1 HLFLVFSAR
10 FSPEERCHGGLLA
23 VVPCLWRRIIG
34 IISEVKWG
42 NAKKVF
48 NRLFFQQCGEECR
61 KKPPFCRFNR
71 RNGAPGGILL
81 E

>member
-1 HLFLVFSAR
+1 MTR
-10 FSPEERCHGGLLA
+10 
-23 VVPCLWRRIIG
+23 
-34 IISEVKWG
+34 G

>member
-1 HLFLVFSAR
+1 MF
-10 FSPEERCHGGLLA
+10 A
-23 VVPCLWRRIIG
+23 VVPCQWRRIIG
-34 IISEVKWG
+34 SNSEVTRG

-48 NRLFFQQCGEECR
+48 NRLFFNNAAR
-61 KKPPFCRFNR
+61 NVAKPPFCRFNR